1 MPQANLNYLI
11 EQIEREKGI
20 SKEVVIETLEDA
32 LLKAAQK
39 KYGLQD
45 DLEAHFNE
53 EVGEVELFQF
63 KTVVR
68 KVDDP
73 HIEIGL
79 DEAKKL
85 DPDTEIGDSIG
96 VKLPNTDFG
105 RIAVQVAK
113 QVITQK
119 VHAAERDQ
127 VYDDYKDRV
136 GDLIAGSV
144 RRIERGNIII
154 DVGRTEAILYAKDQ
168 SPRETYRVRDRILAY
183 VIDVTKTTKGP
194 QIILSR
200 TDIGLLLKL
209 FEMEVPEIAE
219 GIVQI
224 ASAAREPGFRS
235 KIAVTSRDP
244 DVDPVGACVGM
255 KGSRVQNIVQELRG
269 EKIDIIVWHQDPVK
283 YVCNSL
289 APAIVS
295 QVLIDEDEHL
305 MEVTVPDDQLSLAI
319 GTRGQ
324 NVRLAS
330 QLTGWRIDIQSESK
344 VERMA
349 EHAREI
355 YQRIEGVSPELAGTL
370 TQLGF
375 LGIDDIVKADIDD
388 LKIIPGLNEQAA
400 ADLVR
405 RAGELK
411 EKLRAE
417 GIDVDAQLK
426 EEGRSRSSRPQG
438 STPLVEDRRPEL
450 LRIKNVD
457 DELMERLKEAGFY
470 MISDLYD
477 ANIDPKDFAEKFNV
491 SMRKARAILHSVKL
505 KSEKGKDGV
514 AQDEPEGDASDSS
527 ESME

>member
-1 MPQANLNYLI
+1 MASTNLNFLI

-20 SKEVVIETLEDA
+20 PKEVILETLEDA

-39 KYGLQD
+39 KFGLYD
-45 DLEAHFNE
+45 DLEAHYNDE
-53 EVGEVELFQF
+53 SGEVELFQF

-68 KVDDP
+68 MVDDG
-73 HIEIGL
+73 HLEISL
-79 DEAKKL
+79 DQARKL
-85 DPDTEIGDSIG
+85 DPETEIGDSIG
-96 VKLPNTDFG
+96 VKLDNSDFG

-168 SPRETYRVRDRILAY
+168 SQRETYRVRDRILAY
-183 VIDVTKTTKGP
+183 VVDVTKTTKGP

-224 ASAAREPGFRS
+224 ISAAREPSFRS
-235 KIAVTSRDP
+235 KIAVTSRDQ

-269 EKIDIIVWHQDPVK
+269 EKIDIIVYHPDPVK
-283 YVCNSL
+283 YVCNAL

-349 EHAREI
+349 EQAREI
-355 YQRIEGVSPELAGTL
+355 YMTIDGVDEGLATTL

-375 LGIDDIVKADIDD
+375 LGLDDIIKADIDD
-388 LKIIPGLNEQAA
+388 LEIIPGLNATTAA
-400 ADLVR
+400 ALIKRSIEIKDELLA
-405 RAGELK
+405 AGV
-411 EKLRAE
+411 
-417 GIDVDAQLK
+417 DV
-426 EEGRSRSSRPQG
+426 GSSDKDESKTKVVKTQP
-438 STPLVEDRRPEL
+438 TEDPDDDRPEL
-450 LRIKNVD
+450 LKLKNVD
-457 DELMERLKEAGFY
+457 EELMQRMNEAGIY
-470 MISDLYD
+470 SLKDLID
-477 ANIDPKDFAEKFNV
+477 ADMDAKGFAEKFDI
-491 SMRKARAILHSVKL
+491 SSRKARGVMHSAKL
-505 KSEKGKDGV
+505 KSG
-514 AQDEPEGDASDSS
+514 DESVLNDEADDASV
-527 ESME
+527 EE